1 MESAERRINVNLKN
15 ILIFT
20 AVFLIIISSASAAQ
34 ENLNLNEAV
43 KILVQENRELEN
55 ARTDIANAEADI
67 DLAYRSFFPSIS
79 LDNSYT
85 KLDEGR
91 TSISGFQPDG
101 SGGLVPITTEE
112 SDTTYSNTL
121 RLTQPVWYGN
131 EVLLNKDIA
140 EFRIETA
147 RSNYESTLEDKI
159 FSLVQAYYGVLQ
171 AEGLV
176 EIREEALDIANEHL
190 RIVENN
196 LEAGLV
202 IRRDL
207 LQSKIEQRK
216 AEEDLQAA
224 ENDLKIAKRRF
235 NQLLTSQENYSLQKP
250 ELNLDLNLNQE
261 ELYQTAV
268 ENSAQ
273 LHSLEIN
280 KKIVEI
286 NKRIKEIPQRPR
298 ININGSYTW
307 EGDKFFAEDESWSV
321 TVTGSIPL
329 YDGGKSKIE
338 ADKQQREIDKL
349 NNSISDL
356 LENIDIEIEDSIL
369 SVKEL
374 EEKIRLERL
383 SLENAAESLEIANK
397 SYQAG
402 VAKNVDVINA
412 QSTYRQAQISL
423 LQSEYNYEIEKFRVL
438 YKSGRISEYFEDV
451 ITNEK

>member
-1 MESAERRINVNLKN
+1 VNLKK
-15 ILIFT
+15 ILVLT
-20 AVFLIIISSASAAQ
+20 AVFLLFVSSASAAQ
-34 ENLNLNEAV
+34 ENLNLGEAV
-43 KILVQENRELEN
+43 KILVQENRDLEN

-67 DLAYRSFFPSIS
+67 DLAYRPFFPSIS

-85 KLDEGR
+85 KLSEPERLFGPD
-91 TSISGFQPDG
+91 SI
-101 SGGLVPITTEE
+101 
-112 SDTTYSNTL
+112 YSNTL
-121 RLTQPVWYGN
+121 RLTQPIWYGN

-159 FSLVQAYYGVLQ
+159 FSLIQAYYGVLQ

-176 EIREEALDIANEHL
+176 EIRKEALDIANEHL

-216 AEEDLQAA
+216 AEEDLDSA

-268 ENSAQ
+268 ENSTQ
-273 LHSLEIN
+273 LHSLKIN
-280 KKIVEI
+280 KKIVKI

-298 ININGSYTW
+298 INLNGSYTW

-329 YDGGKSKIE
+329 YDGGKSEIE

-356 LENIDIEIEDSIL
+356 LVNIDIEIEDSIL

-374 EEKIRLERL
+374 EEKIRLEKL
-383 SLENAAESLEIANK
+383 SLENAEESLEIANK

-402 VAKNVDVINA
+402 VAQNVDVINA

-451 ITNEK
+451 IINEK

>member
-1 MESAERRINVNLKN
+1 MESAERRIKVNLKN

-34 ENLNLNEAV
+34 ENLNLDEAV

-91 TSISGFQPDG
+91 REFNPEALFNENIPTY
-101 SGGLVPITTEE
+101 TEG

-121 RLTQPVWYGN
+121 RLTQPVWFGN

-159 FSLVQAYYGVLQ
+159 FSLIQAYYGVLQ

-235 NQLLTSQENYSLQKP
+235 NQLITSQKNYSLQKP

-307 EGDKFFAEDESWSV
+307 EGEEFFAEDESWSV

-356 LENIDIEIEDSIL
+356 LDNIDIEIEDSIL

>member
-1 MESAERRINVNLKN
+1 MESAERRIKVNLKR
-15 ILIFT
+15 ILIF
-20 AVFLIIISSASAAQ
+20 AAIFLIIISSVSAAQ
-34 ENLNLNEAV
+34 ENLNLDEAV

-91 TSISGFQPDG
+91 REFNPEALFNENIPTY
-101 SGGLVPITTEE
+101 TEG

-121 RLTQPVWYGN
+121 RLTQPIWYGN

-159 FSLVQAYYGVLQ
+159 FSLIQAYYGVLQ

-176 EIREEALDIANEHL
+176 EIRKEALDIANEHL

-216 AEEDLQAA
+216 AAEDLHAA

-250 ELNLDLNLNQE
+250 ELNLELNLNQE

-298 ININGSYTW
+298 ININGAYTW
-307 EGDKFFAEDESWSV
+307 EGDEFFADDESWSV

-451 ITNEK
+451 IINEK